1 MMEGFFNSSFG
12 STAGIIGYV
21 IGSLF
26 LVLIEFALIAL
37 VLTSMWKIFV
47 KAGKPGW
54 AALVPFYNVI
64 VELEILGRPW
74 WFLLLLFVPVAN
86 FVIAVIIVFDMAKVF
101 GKSTAFGFGLLFLN
115 IIFYPIL
122 AFGSAKYVGP
132 VAGQ

>member
-54 AALVPFYNVI
+54 AAIVPFYNI
-64 VELEILGRPW
+64 LIELEILGRPW